1 VLAAASLAAERT
13 AAYLRLGT
21 LILIGLGL
29 VGLGFLAGVYRD
41 WIAAIFARYLPS
53 GLLPLLAEADVEA
66 LKRGRRQDA
75 GILFA
80 DISGF
85 TAMTESLGPRGPSPS
100 S

>member
-41 WIAAIFARYLPS
+41 WIAAIFALNLGVSIAGVVLARPAVFRSWVPLVMATHSTPPGISPQGSYRYW
-53 GLLPLLAEADVEA
+53 
-66 LKRGRRQDA
+66 LKRTSRR
-75 GILFA
+75 
-80 DISGF
+80 
-85 TAMTESLGPRGPSPS
+85 
-100 S
+100 

>member
-29 VGLGFLAGVYRD
+29 VGLGFLGVYRD